1 MQQLVSVLLDIAYR
15 DLDMQDRARV
25 LADQIMRELF
35 NWPIVLPGELVYFAR
50 TAALIEGV
58 GARYDRN
65 FNSIRVASPVVLK
78 LRREL
83 LAALLGDDGERE
95 TLVTWAA
102 TLGLLAGGASAVVGK
117 AWKGL
122 RERVGAWTES

>member
-1 MQQLVSVLLDIAYR
+1 
-15 DLDMQDRARV
+15 
-25 LADQIMRELF
+25 
-35 NWPIVLPGELVYFAR
+35 
-50 TAALIEGV
+50 
-58 GARYDRN
+58 
-65 FNSIRVASPVVLK
+65 VVLK

-102 TLGLLAGGASAVVGK
+102 MLGLLAGGASAVVGK

-122 RERVGAWTES
+122 RDRVGAWTES

>member
-122 RERVGAWTES
+122 RDRVGAWTET